1 MKITKT
7 VLLVAFLIVA
17 AACKPAKY
25 ADLESGLYAD
35 IETNRGD
42 ILIEL
47 YPEDTPLTV
56 ANFVS
61 LAEGTNPNVS
71 DSLKGKK
78 YYDGLKFHRVIP
90 DFMVQGGDPQGTG
103 AGGPGYK
110 FESEFPKDSLGR
122 LIYKHDKAGVL
133 SMANAGPGTNGSQFF
148 ITHKATP
155 WLNEVHTI
163 FGKVKYGMEVVDSIV
178 ANDVINHVK
187 FIKIGHKAT
196 GFDAAKTFVNELSK
210 SAVTKENRI
219 KELAEKEKVRYAK
232 FLEDKEVCQAKLN
245 VGKAT
250 KMASGLLILPL
261 KKGRGK
267 RVNKKE
273 EVSIHYTITLADGKQ
288 IQTTVGK
295 DPFKF
300 TMSKQPMIAGFT
312 EGIMKMR
319 VGGKTRLFIP
329 YYLAYGENG
338 GGPFPKKADIIFEL
352 EVLKVGK

>member
-1 MKITKT
+1 MKKIKT
-7 VLLVAFLIVA
+7 ILLVTLVLVA

-25 ADLESGLYAD
+25 ADLEKGLYAD
-35 IETNRGD
+35 IETSKGD

-47 YPEDTPLTV
+47 YQEYTPLTV

-122 LIYKHDKAGVL
+122 LIYKHDDAGVL

-163 FGKVKYGMEVVDSIV
+163 FGKVKYGMEVVDSIAV
-178 ANDVINHVK
+178 DDVINHIK
-187 FIKIGHKAT
+187 FIKIGHKAN
-196 GFDAAKTFVNELSK
+196 GFDAPKTFAKELEK
-210 SAVTKENRI
+210 SAINKENRI
-219 KELAEKEKVRYAK
+219 KQIEEKEKLRYEK
-232 FLEDKEVCQAKLN
+232 FLADKEICQAKLN
-245 VGKAT
+245 IGKST
-250 KMASGLLILPL
+250 KMASGLHILPL
-261 KKGRGK
+261 KKGYGK
-267 RVNKKE
+267 RVNKKDE
-273 EVSIHYTITLADGKQ
+273 ITINYTISLADGKE
-288 IQTTVGK
+288 IQTTIGRT
-295 DPFKF
+295 PFKF
-300 TMSKQPMIAGFT
+300 VMEKQPMIAGVT
-312 EGIMKMR
+312 EGILKMR
-319 VGGKTRLFIP
+319 EGGKTRLFIP